1 MSHHSPSYGLTI
13 RLRYPDRPGQLGRI
27 TTTIGEADGLIG
39 SVDIVNVDKDVITRD
54 VSVNATN
61 AAHGEQIVDRVRA
74 MSDVEVVHVSD
85 RTFLLHLGGKIEV
98 VSKVPV
104 KTRDDLSMA
113 YTPGV
118 ARICQA
124 IRDDPEAAFNL
135 TIRRNT
141 VAVITD
147 GSAVLGMGNIGAKAA
162 LPVMEGKAL
171 LFKEFGRVDAF
182 PICLETQDTEHIINT
197 CRFLAATF
205 GGINLEDISSPRC
218 MEIEERLSQ
227 QLDIP
232 VFHDDQHGTAIVV
245 LAALRNSLRVVDK
258 TAENIRVVINGAG
271 AAGIAIA
278 KLLTSRGTGHIVVCD
293 RSGAIYRDR
302 QENMNRSK
310 QWVAENTNSELIRG
324 PLSDAIRG
332 ADVFIGVSGANV
344 LTVPDLQRMAHD
356 PIVFALANPDPEI
369 APEDAQPY
377 VRVMASGRSD
387 YPNQI
392 NNVLCF
398 PGFFRGL
405 LDVRAPRIVP
415 EMKIA
420 AAQAIA
426 DVIPENDLRPDY
438 VIPSVFDRRVAQAVA
453 AAVAQVAT
461 DQGVAQRQP
470 KQAYGGPAV
479 GPGEGRLV

>member
-1 MSHHSPSYGLTI
+1 MSHHSPSYSLTM
-13 RLRYPDRPGQLGRI
+13 RLRYADRPGQLGRI
-27 TTTIGEADGLIG
+27 TTVIGESDGQIG
-39 SVDIVNVDKDVITRD
+39 SVDIVNVDRDVITRD
-54 VSVNATN
+54 VTVNATN
-61 AAHGEQIVDRVRA
+61 VHHGEQIVERIRA
-74 MSDVEVVHVSD
+74 MPDVEVVNVSD

-118 ARICQA
+118 ARVCRA
-124 IRDDPEAAFNL
+124 IFEDPEAAFNL

-171 LFKEFGRVDAF
+171 LFKEFGGVNAF
-182 PICLETQDTEHIINT
+182 PICLETQDTERIIDT
-197 CRFLAATF
+197 CRFLAPTF

-218 MEIEERLSQ
+218 MEIEERLTE

-245 LAALRNSLRVVDK
+245 LAALRNSLRVVNK
-258 TAENIRVVINGAG
+258 TAENIRVTINGAG

-278 KLLTSRGTGHIVVCD
+278 KLLVTQGVGHIVVCD
-293 RSGAIYRDR
+293 RAGAIHRGRAD
-302 QENMNRSK
+302 NMNASK
-310 QWVAENTNSELIRG
+310 QWAAENTNSELIYG
-324 PLSDAIRG
+324 PLNDAIAG
-332 ADVFIGVSGANV
+332 SDVFIGVSGANS
-344 LTVPDLQRMAHD
+344 LNPRDLQRMTND

-369 APEDAQPY
+369 APEDALRY
-377 VRVMASGRSD
+377 VRIMATGRSD

-398 PGFFRGL
+398 PGLFRGL
-405 LDVRAPRIVP
+405 LDVRAHCVAP

-426 DVIPENDLRPDY
+426 DVIPESDLRPDY

-453 AAVAQVAT
+453 SAVSRVAIET
-461 DQGVAQRQP
+461 GVARRQQ
-470 KQAYGGPAV
+470 KQSVSDSA
-479 GPGEGRLV
+479 R